1 MKPIQLQ
8 NDIKARDEKIKLMN
22 DRQKQWMEER
32 KNTRPKN
39 FEALNQ
45 SKLAGDIS
53 HLLSKPKKQNYSREK
68 KKSNEVFLWTA
79 KTSEAVNDGFVVR
92 KPPGKSYDRKSSR
105 SSTSKGTN
113 RPRSC
118 RSTGRY
124 ESDQG
129 PEGSRK
135 SHEVQNHLTSTP
147 VRTISNSSA
156 DLGISEEFS
165 SIGIS
170 KSINKERLHDRAE
183 NVNDYDRH
191 QYSSVSD
198 HELES
203 KSSDSGFNA
212 SSNYGLADSN
222 ANQWRTN
229 NTFTMHCCPNCKI
242 LMNLQSH
249 RPYLI
254 IPCGHN
260 ICAQCQPS
268 QSECPTCR
276 TKISSSVENSA
287 LSHVIIEYK
296 REEERKELA
305 RKEQEAKKFIEEYD
319 SLKTR
324 CDVLSCK

>member
-39 FEALNQ
+39 FEALDQ

-53 HLLSKPKKQNYSREK
+53 HQRSKPKKQNYTREK
-68 KKSNEVFLWTA
+68 KNSSEVFLWTA
-79 KTSEAVNDGFVVR
+79 KTQEAVNDGFVVR
-92 KPPGKSYDRKSSR
+92 KPPGKPDDRKSSR
-105 SSTSKGTN
+105 SSTSKTMN
-113 RPRSC
+113 RPRSG
-118 RSTGRY
+118 RSTSRY
-124 ESDQG
+124 ECGQG
-129 PEGSRK
+129 LKGSGK
-135 SHEVQNHLTSTP
+135 PDEMQSHLTSTP
-147 VRTISNSSA
+147 VRPISNSSA
-156 DLGISEEFS
+156 DLGISEELS
-165 SIGIS
+165 SISIS
-170 KSINKERLHDRAE
+170 KSVNKERVRDRAE
-183 NVNDYDRH
+183 NVNNYDKY

-212 SSNYGLADSN
+212 TSNYGFADPN
-222 ANQWRTN
+222 GDQWRTN
-229 NTFTMHCCPNCKI
+229 NTFTMHCCPHCKI

-249 RPYLI
+249 RPFLI

-260 ICAQCQPS
+260 LCAQCQPT
-268 QSECPTCR
+268 QSECPTCK
-276 TKISSSVENSA
+276 TQILSSVENSA

-296 REEERKELA
+296 KQEERKELA